1 MLWSTTASECLNARV
16 PVDKIDMARREKMEG
31 KVEEMDIVHNGRNR
45 VKPEDDVL
53 IILIFY

>member
-1 MLWSTTASECLNARV
+1 MLWSTTECLNASV
-16 PVDKIDMARREKMEG
+16 SVDKFDMALREKMEG